1 MSHALAV
8 GRAAVAAAL
17 AQLPSNLDSRSARAI
32 LLTIGLQ
39 ESLFLYRRQMVG
51 NPPRPTG
58 PATSFW
64 QAEVGGGMVRGV
76 RLHPSS
82 AKLAAGLYAL
92 HGVQPT
98 DSAIWT
104 AIERNDVL
112 AAGLARLLLYS
123 DPQPLPALGD
133 AEGAWQL
140 YLRTWRPG
148 AYTRGTPATQ
158 AELHAKFIASY
169 RSCIA
174 AV

>member
-1 MSHALAV
+1 MSPALAV
-8 GRAAVAAAL
+8 GRAAVSAAL

-92 HGVQPT
+92 HNVQPT
-98 DSAIWT
+98 GMATWS

-112 AAGLARLLLYS
+112 AAASRAFSSTQTPARS
-123 DPQPLPALGD
+123 PPSVTQSHPGSSTSEHGAPALTPE
-133 AEGAWQL
+133 AL
-140 YLRTWRPG
+140 P
-148 AYTRGTPATQ
+148 TPALSCTQ
-158 AELHAKFIASY
+158 SSS
-169 RSCIA
+169 RRIA
-174 AV
+174 AL